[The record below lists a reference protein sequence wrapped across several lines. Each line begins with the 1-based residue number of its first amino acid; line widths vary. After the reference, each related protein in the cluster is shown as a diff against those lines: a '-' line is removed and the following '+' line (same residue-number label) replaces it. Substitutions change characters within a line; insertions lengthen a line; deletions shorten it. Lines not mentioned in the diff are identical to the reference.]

1 MAFNMDGY
9 VDVAERIRQLREKH
23 PEAVLRPY
31 NPAEPFKIMEI
42 GGREFIIYT
51 AACYRTP
58 DDPMPAIAV
67 AAEPAVGKTNYTRDS
82 EVMNAETSAWGRCI
96 VAALAADTQK
106 IASLDEVR
114 NRKADEAAPA
124 VRNHPAAAN
133 QKPTKE
139 DGFANADA
147 AFAKAVDIITD
158 QLGGTPV
165 SQPANVR
172 SIASGS
178 PASDKQKGLISK
190 LAKEK
195 VDGDLVPTLRIVLG
209 RDTLAGLTS
218 KEASAVIKHLM
229 EMK

>member
-1 MAFNMDGY
+1 MSYSMDGY

-31 NPAEPFKIMEI
+31 DPAEPFKIMTI
-42 GGREFIIYT
+42 GNREFIIYT

-114 NRKADEAAPA
+114 NRKAEDAAPS
-124 VRNHPAAAN
+124 VRKHPAGSA
-133 QKPTKE
+133 T
-139 DGFANADA
+139 ADQIGQ
-147 AFAKAVDIITD
+147 KAVEIIKE
-158 QLGGTPV
+158 QLGGVEV

-172 SIASGS
+172 KISGAA
-178 PASDKQKGLISK
+178 ASDKQKGLISK

-195 VDGDLVPTLRIVLG
+195 ADGNLMPIMQKLFQ

-218 KEASAVIKHLM
+218 SEASTLIKHLM
-229 EMK
+229 DMK

>member
-114 NRKADEAAPA
+114 NRKADEAAPS
-124 VRNHPAAAN
+124 VRKHPAGSAIAD
-133 QKPTKE
+133 QIGQTAVEIIKE
-139 DGFANADA
+139 
-147 AFAKAVDIITD
+147 
-158 QLGGTPV
+158 QLGGVEV

-190 LAKEK
+190 LVKEK
-195 VDGDLVPTLRIVLG
+195 GYGNIMPIMQELFQ
-209 RDTLAGLTS
+209 RDTLEGLTS
-218 KEASAVIKHLM
+218 KEASTLIKYLM

>member
-114 NRKADEAAPA
+114 NRKAEDAEPS
-124 VRNHPAAAN
+124 VRKHPAGS
-133 QKPTKE
+133 PTAE
-139 DGFANADA
+139 QIGQ
-147 AFAKAVDIITD
+147 KAVEIIKE
-158 QLGGTPV
+158 QLGGVEV

-172 SIASGS
+172 SISSGA

-190 LAKEK
+190 LVKEK
-195 VDGDLVPTLRIVLG
+195 ADGNIMPIMQKLFQ

-218 KEASAVIKHLM
+218 KEASTLIKYLM

>member
-1 MAFNMDGY
+1 MAFSIEGY

-31 NPAEPFKIMEI
+31 DPANPFKIMEI

-106 IASLDEVR
+106 IASLEEVR
-114 NRKADEAAPA
+114 NRKADDAAPS
-124 VRNHPAAAN
+124 VRKHPAASDTQRASDMIA
-133 QKPTKE
+133 E
-139 DGFANADA
+139 
-147 AFAKAVDIITD
+147 
-158 QLGGTPV
+158 QLGGVEV
-165 SQPANVR
+165 SQPSNVR
-172 SIASGS
+172 AISSG
-178 PASDKQKGLISK
+178 ASDKQKGLISK

-195 VDGDLVPTLRIVLG
+195 VNGDVLPLVKQLFGKNSVN
-209 RDTLAGLTS
+209 DLTS
-218 KEASAVIKHLM
+218 KEASGLIKHLM
-229 EMK
+229 EMR

>member
-1 MAFNMDGY
+1 MAFSIEGY

-31 NPAEPFKIMEI
+31 DPANPFKIMEI

-114 NRKADEAAPA
+114 NRKAEDAAPS
-124 VRNHPAAAN
+124 VRKHPAGSATAE
-133 QKPTKE
+133 QI
-139 DGFANADA
+139 GQ
-147 AFAKAVDIITD
+147 KAVEIIKE
-158 QLGGTPV
+158 QLGGVEV

-172 SIASGS
+172 KISGAS
-178 PASDKQKGLISK
+178 ASDKQKGLISK

-195 VDGDLVPTLRIVLG
+195 ADGNLVPIMQKLFQ

-218 KEASAVIKHLM
+218 SEASTLIKHLM

>member
-1 MAFNMDGY
+1 MEFNMDGY

-31 NPAEPFKIMEI
+31 DPANPFKVMEI

-114 NRKADEAAPA
+114 NRKAEEAAPS
-124 VRNHPAAAN
+124 VRNHPATH
-133 QKPTKE
+133 KPQP
-139 DGFANADA
+139 
-147 AFAKAVDIITD
+147 VDDQRAIDMITE
-158 QLGGTPV
+158 QMGGMLV
-165 SQPANVR
+165 DSKPANVR
-172 SIASGS
+172 SITGGGIT
-178 PASDKQKGLISK
+178 DKQKGLLSK

-195 VDGDLVPTLRIVLG
+195 CDGDLKPIVKQMFNKDNPNTL
-209 RDTLAGLTS
+209 T
-218 KEASAVIKHLM
+218 KEEGSALIKALM

>member
-31 NPAEPFKIMEI
+31 DPANPFKVMEI

-82 EVMNAETSAWGRCI
+82 EVMNAETSAWGRAI

-106 IASLDEVR
+106 IASLEEVR
-114 NRKADEAAPA
+114 NRKAEEAAPS
-124 VRNHPAAAN
+124 VRSHPAAA
-133 QKPTKE
+133 KPKPVE
-139 DGFANADA
+139 DQRAIDM
-147 AFAKAVDIITD
+147 ITE
-158 QLGGTPV
+158 QMGGV
-165 SQPANVR
+165 LLESKPANVR
-172 SIASGS
+172 SIGGGIT
-178 PASDKQKGLISK
+178 DKQKGLISK

-195 VDGDLVPTLRIVLG
+195 CSGDVVPVVKQMFGKENPNTL
-209 RDTLAGLTS
+209 T
-218 KEASAVIKHLM
+218 KEEGSALIKALM

>member
-114 NRKADEAAPA
+114 NRKADEAAPS
-124 VRNHPAAAN
+124 VRKHPAGGATAE
-133 QKPTKE
+133 QIGQT
-139 DGFANADA
+139 
-147 AFAKAVDIITD
+147 AVEIIKD
-158 QLGGTPV
+158 QLGGVEV

-178 PASDKQKGLISK
+178 PASEKQKGLISK

-195 VDGDLVPTLRIVLG
+195 ADGDLVPVLRIVLG